1 MLLTTTDIRTDYEVK
16 GLVRGSR
23 MKAKHLG
30 KDIMAAIRKLIGG
43 EVVEY
48 AELMKEAREEA
59 LEEMVEQAR
68 ELGANAIIGV
78 RFATTQVTTG
88 AAEVIVYG
96 TAVKI

>member
-1 MLLTTTDIRTDYEVK
+1 MLLTTTDVRTDYEVK
-16 GLVRGSR
+16 GMVRGSS

-30 KDIMAAIRKLIGG
+30 KDILAAIRKIIGG
-43 EVVEY
+43 EVTEY
-48 AELMKEAREEA
+48 AELMKEAREAA
-59 LEEMVEQAR
+59 LEEMIR
-68 ELGANAIIGV
+68 EAKALGANAVIGV